1 MKFRISAA
9 ALPILLL
16 MLLSFV
22 TAAIESE
29 ERLGTIALPSGSNH
43 ALIAGGALTV
53 GVLTAFG
60 VAALAREAQ
69 PVISA
74 LQRLQQLNEQISD
87 EDIRKVQGEFK
98 KKVTLLQCLI
108 ERLLIHMKSWRD
120 DLPQRTMLLG
130 CTETLMT

>member
-1 MKFRISAA
+1 MKFRLSAA
-9 ALPILLL
+9 ALPLLLL

-22 TAAIESE
+22 GAAIESE

-87 EDIRKVQGEFK
+87 EDIRKVQGEFQSTF
-98 KKVTLLQCLI
+98 KKVTLLFKD
-108 ERLLIHMKSWRD
+108 LLR
-120 DLPQRTMLLG
+120 G
-130 CTETLMT
+130 F

>member
-1 MKFRISAA
+1 MKFRLSAA
-9 ALPILLL
+9 ALPLLLL

-22 TAAIESE
+22 GSAIESE

-74 LQRLQQLNEQISD
+74 LQRLQQLD
-87 EDIRKVQGEFK
+87 EDIRKVQD
-98 KKVTLLQCLI
+98 LL
-108 ERLLIHMKSWRD
+108 KSGALDELQNLSQD
-120 DLPQRTMLLG
+120 DIQQLRSA
-130 CTETLMT
+130 